1 MQYFPPVFS
10 AVFSAG
16 NFRRYFLQYF
26 PPLISAGIFCGIF
39 RRYFLLNRWES
50 EGGVYC

>member
-10 AVFSAG
+10 AVFSAV

-26 PPLISAGIFCGIF
+26 PPFISAGIFRRFSAEQAGI
-39 RRYFLLNRWES
+39 
-50 EGGVYC
+50 